1 MYLAH
6 GEESEKSLYCACKQS
21 PCPLI
26 PTRVLPSLRNQAI
39 SKKTAEVPR
48 GALSHQSAAS
58 SFDGPCRLCV
68 SIILPHNI
76 LRHSS
81 LEENNFSP
89 PYIHSPGGCPHSSY
103 NPNERDPSA
112 TWATLSYTQRSLY
125 THRRRYYTCRKD
137 WLVKKKTHTHIK
149 RKTGMAFIRWQVD
162 WNDIHPSGMERDR
175 GESRLCRSSSSA
187 LWKEACPSSF
197 GGPTHSI
204 RHCNI
209 NGVENRAAIWM
220 SRSGVDQSRL
230 GGTTL
235 LLLLLCVVL
244 AVSLPCSYIQKP
256 KHTHR

>member
-1 MYLAH
+1 MSWQHVKQHAFIPNCAESIKAAVSPLSLEKHAQCRCESNYLLYTQMRPYIYIYIYIYNMYLAH

-112 TWATLSYTQRSLY
+112 T
-125 THRRRYYTCRKD
+125 
-137 WLVKKKTHTHIK
+137 
-149 RKTGMAFIRWQVD
+149 
-162 WNDIHPSGMERDR
+162 
-175 GESRLCRSSSSA
+175 
-187 LWKEACPSSF
+187 
-197 GGPTHSI
+197 
-204 RHCNI
+204 
-209 NGVENRAAIWM
+209 
-220 SRSGVDQSRL
+220 
-230 GGTTL
+230 
-235 LLLLLCVVL
+235 
-244 AVSLPCSYIQKP
+244 
-256 KHTHR
+256 